1 VNFVICTLTFNIMKN
16 KKIIIIAVIFAICIF
31 VFLLKIFIKKENKN
45 LQIEE
50 KIVSKNIESK
60 TPLKTPEPFEEIPAI
75 LTQEPTNKVRNI
87 PDTQSAIIPLDD
99 PVPDDDYSVY
109 IEEALKLFRSNATE
123 EEKEKALENMIAI
136 NHPMAIPVIMLA
148 LEDKDEYI
156 RGLAIEALKFINHPD
171 VIPAVEKALDDE
183 NSEIRQDSL
192 ESLMLLKDESISS
205 ALTKA
210 LNDDDPTVRES
221 VFEIMLMQDSPE
233 LIPVAK
239 TALQSDKS
247 DNQINAISAL
257 EDIPATEAID
267 AIINYGLLSNF
278 DSARDE
284 ALDSL
289 RNISGQDFS
298 SYEDWNSWWNGIKTE
313 CPSDGNADSWDKWW
327 YDFRNQQK

>member
-1 VNFVICTLTFNIMKN
+1 MKN
-16 KKIIIIAVIFAICIF
+16 KKIIIIAVVFVICIS
-31 VFLLKIFIKKENKN
+31 VFLLKIFVKKEKEN
-45 LQIEE
+45 LQIE
-50 KIVSKNIESK
+50 KKVPVVSTKKIESK
-60 TPLKTPEPFEEIPAI
+60 PSIKTPEPPENIPAV

-87 PDTQSAIIPLDD
+87 PDTQYAIIPFDD

-123 EEKEKALENMIAI
+123 EEKEKALENMISI

-148 LEDKDEYI
+148 LEDEDEYI

-192 ESLMLLKDESISS
+192 ESLMLLKDENISS

-210 LNDDDPTVRES
+210 LNDDDPAVRES

-239 TALQSDKS
+239 TALQSNKS

-278 DSARDE
+278 DSARGE

-298 SYEDWNSWWNGIKTE
+298 SYEDWNKWWNGIKTE
-313 CPSDGNADSWDKWW
+313 CPSDGNPDSWDKWW
-327 YDFRNQQK
+327 HEFRNQ